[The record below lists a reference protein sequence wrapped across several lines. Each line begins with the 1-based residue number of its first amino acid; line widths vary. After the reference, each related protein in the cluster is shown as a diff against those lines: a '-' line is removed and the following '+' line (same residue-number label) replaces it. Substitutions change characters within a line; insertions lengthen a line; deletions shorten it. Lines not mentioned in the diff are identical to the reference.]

1 MHNKG
6 FTKRNLHGRIAHELG
21 KRIVGGSYEPGDLLP
36 PEAAIGQEMA
46 VSRTALR
53 EAFKVLTAKGLIESR
68 PKVGTRVRARK
79 DWNMLDP
86 DVLSWSFATKPSV
99 RFLQSLFEMRRVFE
113 PSAAAMAAKRR
124 TAAQL
129 ADIEAAYLSME
140 RATLDT
146 DEMLTTDLSFHL
158 SILNATDNEFMI
170 SLGMMIETAL
180 IGSFSLSSSK
190 PRAFT
195 DALAGH
201 KAIYLGI
208 RNSDPKRARFEM
220 ETLLDKSVTD
230 ALSMLEATNGGPLS
244 AKLGTD

>member
-6 FTKRNLHGRIAHELG
+6 FTKRNLHGRVAHELG

>member
-1 MHNKG
+1 MSDKR
-6 FTKRNLHGRIAHELG
+6 FTTRNLHGRVAHDLG
-21 KRIVGGSYEPGDLLP
+21 KRIVGGQYRPGDLLP
-36 PEAAIGQEMA
+36 PEAAVGQEMN

-53 EAFKVLTAKGLIESR
+53 EAFKVLAAKGLIESR
-68 PKVGTRVRARK
+68 PKVGTRVRERK

-86 DVLSWSFATKPSV
+86 DVLSWSFDAKPSA
-99 RFLQSLFEMRRVFE
+99 RFLQALFEMRRVFE

-124 TAAQL
+124 TEAQL

-140 RATLDT
+140 RAALDT
-146 DEMLTTDLSFHL
+146 DEMLTTDLRFHL

-195 DALAGH
+195 EALARH
-201 KAIYLGI
+201 KAVYLGI

-220 ETLLDKSVTD
+220 ETLLDKSVRD
-230 ALSMLEATNGGPLS
+230 ALSALEASNGGPLVT
-244 AKLGTD
+244 KLGSD

>member
-6 FTKRNLHGRIAHELG
+6 FTKRNLHGRVAHELG

-208 RNSDPKRARFEM
+208 RNNDPKRARFEM